1 MYAFIGIELLVS
13 FNLLRILHL
22 IFPWDLAHIRRL
34 MSLFVD
40 L

>member
-13 FNLLRILHL
+13 LNFIRILHL
-22 IFPWDLAHIRRL
+22 IFPWNLARIRRL
-34 MSLFVD
+34 MSLFVG